1 MDNAPKFGFKHSQRR
16 YRCTV
21 CGHETWIGTNHTD
34 KCWNHCTNCSW
45 KGEGFGPG
53 ARMFGTM
60 HREHLC
66 IEGMN

>member
-1 MDNAPKFGFKHSQRR
+1 MDNEPKFGLKHSQRR

-21 CGHETWIGTNHTD
+21 C
-34 KCWNHCTNCSW
+34 SW

-53 ARMFGTM
+53 VGMFGTV
-60 HREHLC
+60 HREHVC